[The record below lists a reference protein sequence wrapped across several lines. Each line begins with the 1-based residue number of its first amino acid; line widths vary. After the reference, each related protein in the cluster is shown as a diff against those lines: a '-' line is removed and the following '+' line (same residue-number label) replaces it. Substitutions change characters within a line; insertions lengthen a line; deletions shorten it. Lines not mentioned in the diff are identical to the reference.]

1 MAQSIKNR
9 IFGDDIP
16 SQIKQKLELRQQLAQ
31 SSEFGESINISDQQ
45 HNFGGEAD
53 LSSRTPFVRMWTA
66 VSIFEDFSDNE
77 IKEGNEAVKSWK
89 KTKDENQFLKKIGK
103 EKWEVHEWKNIENTL
118 KIYEIGNNVLN
129 TEAKGPNVQVS
140 DSHMK
145 GIFPNEQ
152 ETDKNIFFKPPAGIT
167 GITSGTEGPLGVIK
181 KTTVNFIVHN
191 FSDFEKIYLPFFLRP
206 GAQVFVD
213 FGWDTAQLYNPLEIY
228 SLI

>member
-9 IFGDDIP
+9 IFGGDIP
-16 SQIKQKLELRQQLAQ
+16 ENIKKKLKLRQQLAQ

-118 KIYEIGNNVLN
+118 KIHAY
-129 TEAKGPNVQVS
+129 
-140 DSHMK
+140 D
-145 GIFPNEQ
+145 F
-152 ETDKNIFFKPPAGIT
+152 IT
-167 GITSGTEGPLGVIK
+167 VIK
-181 KTTVNFIVHN
+181 RN
-191 FSDFEKIYLPFFLRP
+191 R
-206 GAQVFVD
+206 
-213 FGWDTAQLYNPLEIY
+213 
-228 SLI
+228 